1 MGKKSEE
8 LLERAKKVIPA
19 GVNAPVRGF
28 GDVGG
33 TPHFVETGQGSRV
46 FDADKL
52 QLIDCVGSWGSMI
65 LGHAHR
71 YVVEAVRKAAMKGF
85 VYGAPTAGEVE
96 LAEMIVEAVPGM
108 DMVRLV
114 GSGTEATMSA
124 ARIARAS
131 TGRPMILRFTGSYH
145 GQTDSLLS
153 PTGSDDRF
161 TSAGIPEA
169 VSALTLRV
177 PFNDLDAVR
186 EAFDENRDQI
196 AAVLVEPVAT
206 SMGCV
211 PPAEGFLAGLRSI
224 CDEHGAVLV
233 FDEITTGFRVA
244 YGGAQELYG
253 VQADLTT
260 LGKIIG
266 GGLPIGAVGGR
277 RELMELVAPSG
288 GVFQSG
294 RHSGNPLVIAAGLS
308 TLSILRNGP
317 TYNDLEVRSAEFED
331 GVVKAADRFGLP
343 IQFNRVGSIWTIFFA
358 SEPVTDLVS
367 ARKSNLEMFNRFF
380 HLMLGEGVFL
390 PPSQFESGFFS
401 SAHARKDIQQIVERI
416 QLVFKRIAKEF
427 EDDLVVYER
436 PTAD

>member
-1 MGKKSEE
+1 MGNKSEE
-8 LLERAKKVIPA
+8 LLERAKKVIPG

-33 TPHFVETGQGSRV
+33 SPHFVETGQGSRV

-85 VYGAPTAGEVE
+85 AFGAPTAGEVE
-96 LAEMIVEAVPGM
+96 LAEMIVEAMPGIEK
-108 DMVRLV
+108 VRLV
-114 GSGTEATMSA
+114 SSGTEAMMSA
-124 ARIARAS
+124 IRVARAA
-131 TGRPMILRFTGSYH
+131 TDRDMILKFEGAYH
-145 GQTDSLLS
+145 GQIDALLS
-153 PTGSDDRF
+153 QPGSEDRF
-161 TSAGIPEA
+161 TSTGIPQAE
-169 VSALTLRV
+169 SSLTLAV
-177 PFNDLDAVR
+177 PFNDLEAVR
-186 EAFDENRDQI
+186 RAFNEHGGSI
-196 AAVLVEPVAT
+196 AAILVEPVAT
-206 SMGCV
+206 SMGCI
-211 PPAEGFLAGLRSI
+211 PPAEGFLQGLRSI
-224 CDEHGAVLV
+224 CDERGAVLI

-253 VQADLTT
+253 IRADLTT

-266 GGLPIGAVGGR
+266 GGLPIGAFGGR
-277 RELMELVAPSG
+277 RDLIDMVRPEGDVY
-288 GVFQSG
+288 QSG
-294 RHSGNPLVIAAGLS
+294 RHAGNPLIVAGGLS

-317 TYNDLEVRSAEFED
+317 TYNDLEVRSGEFEE
-331 GVVKAADRFGLP
+331 GVSRAADRFGIP

-358 SEPVTDLVS
+358 RDEVTDLRS
-367 ARKSNLEMFNRFF
+367 ARKANLEMFNRFF
-380 HLMLGEGVFL
+380 HLMLGEGVYL

-416 QLVFKRIAKEF
+416 QLVLKRISKEF

-436 PTAD
+436 P